1 MNKNTAIAIVLIGL
15 ILIGFSWYNSKTY
28 REQERER
35 FVRDSVALAEFE
47 KARAEN
53 PELFVPDSISRPATA
68 INIEPVQSG
77 AITYKDS
84 MLSVASAMEEEIT
97 TLENDLIQISLSN
110 IGAQP
115 KSVVVKNYYTYDS
128 LALMIIKD
136 GGSNLSL
143 DLYANEQLSTAN
155 FGFTK
160 NYSSGNSVSYRLY
173 IDQTS
178 YIEYNYILPE
188 DSYMLDLNIRMVGMN
203 SRIPRN
209 VTMLDLS
216 WTLDVPRQEKGY
228 QNEKNYSTISYMF
241 PNSGSAEN
249 LGRRRDSGSEQIRTK
264 VNWFSFQQQFFSAIL
279 VAKDNFGGGDLGFT
293 MYPETDPSGNLMR
306 CTANMLVPYSAGQD
320 VSIPL
325 ELYFGP
331 NRYKT
336 LKSYDKGF
344 EQLVPLGWSI
354 IGWVNRYIVINVF
367 NLLNKHTSNY
377 GLIILLLTL
386 LIKLIISPL
395 TLKSYMSS
403 AKMRVLKPEIDKI
416 NTKYPNQSDA
426 MKKQQETMALYK
438 KCGVSPFGGCLP
450 MLLQFPVLIAL
461 FYFFPVSFELRQESF
476 LWAEDLSAYDSI
488 LNLPFKIPLYGDHVS
503 LFALLMATSMF
514 FYSRMNADQMNAGP
528 QMAGMKVMM
537 QWFMPIM
544 MLVICNNFSSGL
556 SYYYMLSNVL
566 TMLQTWVIRKYF
578 VDEAKILAKLN
589 ERSAA
594 PPKKKSKFQ
603 ERLEAAYKE
612 QQRQQ
617 QQQKKKR

>member
-1 MNKNTAIAIVLIGL
+1 MNKNTAIAIVLIGV
-15 ILIGFSWYNSKTY
+15 ILIGFSWYNSKIY
-28 REQERER
+28 REQEREK
-35 FVRDSVALAEFE
+35 FVKDSIALAEFE
-47 KARAEN
+47 RARAEN
-53 PELFVPDSISRPATA
+53 PELFVPDSLKKPATS
-68 INIEPVQSG
+68 IDTYLPQPV
-77 AITYKDS
+77 TYRDS
-84 MLSVASAMEEEIT
+84 MLSAASVMEEEIT
-97 TLENDLIQISLSN
+97 TLENNLIRIDLSN
-110 IGAQP
+110 LGAQP
-115 KSVVVKNYYTYDS
+115 KNIKVKNYYTYDS

-203 SRIPRN
+203 NRIPRN

-228 QNEKNYSTISYMF
+228 QNEKNYSTVSYMF

-249 LGRRRDSGSEQIRTK
+249 LGRRRDSGSEQLRTK

-279 VAKDNFGGGDLGFT
+279 VAKENFGGGDLGFT
-293 MYPETDPSGNLMR
+293 MYPDGDPSGNLMR

-325 ELYFGP
+325 EFYFGP
-331 NRYKT
+331 NQYRT

-386 LIKLIISPL
+386 FIKIVISPL
-395 TLKSYMSS
+395 TIKSYMSS
-403 AKMRVLKPEIDKI
+403 AKMRVLKPEVDKI
-416 NTKYPNQSDA
+416 NAKYPNQSDA